1 MWLFELQTM
10 TAARKTKALSG
21 CILYGD
27 TSNRVCGDKTGI
39 VSHQS
44 ISAVL

>member
-10 TAARKTKALSG
+10 TDVWKMKALSG

-44 ISAVL
+44 ISTVL